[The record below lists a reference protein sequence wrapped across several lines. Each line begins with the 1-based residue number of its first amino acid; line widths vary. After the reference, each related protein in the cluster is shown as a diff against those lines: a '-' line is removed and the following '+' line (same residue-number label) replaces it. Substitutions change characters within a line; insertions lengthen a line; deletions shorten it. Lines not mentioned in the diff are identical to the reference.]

1 MDEHDDELD
10 SEVIEGEEIEQDTF
24 DTADDEAELPAT
36 DLEEDPDDAPPED
49 DSEL

>member
-1 MDEHDDELD
+1 MDEHDDDLD

-24 DTADDEAELPAT
+24 DIADDEEKLPAT
-36 DLEEDPDDAPPED
+36 GLEEEDLAEAPED